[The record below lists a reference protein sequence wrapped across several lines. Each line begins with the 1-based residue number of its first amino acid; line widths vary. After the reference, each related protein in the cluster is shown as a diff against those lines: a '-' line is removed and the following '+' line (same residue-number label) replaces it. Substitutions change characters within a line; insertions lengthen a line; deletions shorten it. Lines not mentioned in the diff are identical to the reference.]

1 MSDFNSVLQLQNYFL
16 DDLEFRINE
25 DEYEENSLDLDPKFA
40 LDSEERTAHIR
51 FEFIVEENQIYMS
64 GALVGIFT
72 YDETVDEE
80 LARELLVV
88 NGVTI
93 LFPYLRAAISNVT
106 NIANVPTITL
116 PIVNVIDYL
125 KEKYEQI
132 NGEQ

>member
-25 DEYEENSLDLDPKFA
+25 DEYEENSLDLNPKFA

-64 GALVGIFT
+64 GALVGRFT

-93 LFPYLRAAISNVT
+93 LFPYLRATISNVT